1 MHRGSGTENSKE
13 LQLKTGMGRIAPA
26 HQYSITVSDD
36 LTIIPRNLTKN
47 KKTVFIKLTKDYTTG
62 GEPSQFF
69 INSQQIVWLESADDT
84 GVTAVY
90 AGDSTAFTVLET
102 PEKIIELCHKAATER
117 EFRAIGEAIDRQWE
131 AKD

>member
-1 MHRGSGTENSKE
+1 LHRGSGTENSKE

-26 HQYSITVSDD
+26 HQYSTIVSDD
-36 LTIIPRNLTKN
+36 STIIPRNLTQN
-47 KKTVFIKLTKDYTTG
+47 KKTVFIKLTKGYSAE

-84 GVTAVY
+84 CDTVVY
-90 AGDSTAFTVLET
+90 AGDSTEFTVIET
-102 PEKIIELCHKAATER
+102 PEQIIELCHQAATER

-131 AKD
+131 VKD